1 MVYFAEI
8 PLSHSHYIHHPKYIN
23 KPMIYLL
30 IAIKA
35 DLQEH
40 KRDIA
45 KRAQPSVLCIVLV
58 FYIFS
63 LQKIS

>member
-1 MVYFAEI
+1 
-8 PLSHSHYIHHPKYIN
+8 
-23 KPMIYLL
+23 MIYLL
-30 IAIKA
+30 IANEA

-45 KRAQPSVLCIVLV
+45 KRAQSSVLV
-58 FYIFS
+58 FYIFN

>member
-1 MVYFAEI
+1 
-8 PLSHSHYIHHPKYIN
+8 
-23 KPMIYLL
+23 MIYLL
-30 IAIKA
+30 IANEA

-45 KRAQPSVLCIVLV
+45 KRAQRSVICIVLV
-58 FYIFS
+58 FKIFS

>member
-8 PLSHSHYIHHPKYIN
+8 HFSHSHYIHHPKLYAKVN

-30 IAIKA
+30 IANEA

-40 KRDIA
+40 ERDIA

-58 FYIFS
+58 F
-63 LQKIS
+63 